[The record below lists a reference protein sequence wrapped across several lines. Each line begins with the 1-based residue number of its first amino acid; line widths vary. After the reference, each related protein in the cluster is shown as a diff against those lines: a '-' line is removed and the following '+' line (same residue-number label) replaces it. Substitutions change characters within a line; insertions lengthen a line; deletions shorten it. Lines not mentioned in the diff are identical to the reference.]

1 MRMLKWLYV
10 VAVILSFLIP
20 SLVAAQTND
29 QPAVRIIM
37 FHSPHCP
44 YCREVLEN
52 VLPPIQAIY
61 GDRLEVQFYD
71 LTVPEDYAIF
81 AALHERF
88 PDLPGSIP
96 QLYID
101 HYYLVGSVDIRDSL
115 PGLIDECLEK
125 GGCNWPF
132 KVQLETTG
140 ASNIL
145 PDANPVYLAYCYD
158 PTCLECDRVS
168 YDLGYLQTQY
178 PNLVVRKFNVRDDAA
193 LIEAMCE
200 RYQVPPEDRLVAPA
214 IFVGESYLTPGEIDL
229 SVLRSAIESADVNG
243 DSPAPWEA
251 LDAQSLKSAV
261 QRLVERFQGFDLLA
275 IMFAGLVDGVNPCA
289 FTTMIFF
296 VSYLAL
302 LGREKRDILLVGLT
316 FTIAVFVTYLALG
329 MGLSAVVERISGIG
343 SIGRLVY
350 GVTALMCFVLA
361 VLSLW
366 DYFRIRQGRMNEMT
380 LQLPKLLKKRIH
392 ETIRTHSR
400 MRGYVAA
407 AFIAGVLVSA
417 FELAC
422 TGQVYLPTIVFMV
435 GLETTRLSAIF
446 NLLLYNLMF
455 VLPLAAVFIVT
466 YLGTSSQR
474 LTAVFQSNAGAVK
487 LLTASLFGVF
497 AAFILASLL

>member
-1 MRMLKWLYV
+1 V
-10 VAVILSFLIP
+10 
-20 SLVAAQTND
+20 
-29 QPAVRIIM
+29 
-37 FHSPHCP
+37 
-44 YCREVLEN
+44 EN
-52 VLPPIQAIY
+52 
-61 GDRLEVQFYD
+61 E
-71 LTVPEDYAIF
+71 F
-81 AALHERF
+81 AN
-88 PDLPGSIP
+88 
-96 QLYID
+96 
-101 HYYLVGSVDIRDSL
+101 SV
-115 PGLIDECLEK
+115 
-125 GGCNWPF
+125 
-132 KVQLETTG
+132 
-140 ASNIL
+140 
-145 PDANPVYLAYCYD
+145 
-158 PTCLECDRVS
+158 
-168 YDLGYLQTQY
+168 
-178 PNLVVRKFNVRDDAA
+178 
-193 LIEAMCE
+193 
-200 RYQVPPEDRLVAPA
+200 
-214 IFVGESYLTPGEIDL
+214 
-229 SVLRSAIESADVNG
+229 
-243 DSPAPWEA
+243 
-251 LDAQSLKSAV
+251 
-261 QRLVERFQGFDLLA
+261 
-275 IMFAGLVDGVNPCA
+275 
-289 FTTMIFF
+289 
-296 VSYLAL
+296 
-302 LGREKRDILLVGLT
+302 
-316 FTIAVFVTYLALG
+316 
-329 MGLSAVVERISGIG
+329 IG